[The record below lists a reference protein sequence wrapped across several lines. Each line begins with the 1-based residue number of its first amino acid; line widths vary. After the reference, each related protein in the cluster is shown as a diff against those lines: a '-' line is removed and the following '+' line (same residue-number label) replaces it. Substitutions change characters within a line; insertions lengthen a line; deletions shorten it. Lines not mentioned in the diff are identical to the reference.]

1 MNNRTIPNRAG
12 RHGFGFEPNGEH
24 ATHGLGAF
32 LIYGM
37 DRGQLDQLAV
47 DPRDQADFGIT
58 QFLRARSDDIEQG
71 LYVSGRSADEPVTI
85 GSLHILSTFPQLS
98 TPSEL
103 DGMTRVRGKQSVKP
117 TVYSTITALKAGIR
131 PLDGAA
137 DAAKHEQPLLM
148 RPNEALTVVTAGA

>member
-1 MNNRTIPNRAG
+1 MLTRKKQSADDYGGAG
-12 RHGFGFEPNGEH
+12 LKPSESAPD
-24 ATHGLGAF
+24 A
-32 LIYGM
+32 IYG
-37 DRGQLDQLAV
+37 
-47 DPRDQADFGIT
+47 
-58 QFLRARSDDIEQG
+58 ARK
-71 LYVSGRSADEPVTI
+71 LLGRPVTI

-103 DGMTRVRGKQSVKP
+103 DGLTRVRGRQSVKP

-148 RPNEALTVVTAGA
+148 RPNEALTVVTAEA